1 MKIVLWEKYQMSDI
15 PNENNMEFSQP
26 QQNEDLS
33 GSGIQEQVQASIEQY
48 FDNLGTQISN
58 DLYNIVMTET
68 EQPLL
73 RAVLKHTRGNQSRA
87 ADMLGLNRGTLR
99 KKLKNYGLT

>member
-1 MKIVLWEKYQMSDI
+1 MSDI
-15 PNENNMEFSQP
+15 PNENNMALNQP

-33 GSGIQEQVQASIEQY
+33 GSGIQEQVQASIQQY
-48 FDNLGTQISN
+48 FDNLGGQPSN
-58 DLYNIVMTET
+58 DLYNVVMIEA

-73 RAVLKHTRGNQSRA
+73 RAVLKHTRGNQTRA

-99 KKLKNYGLT
+99 KKLKVYGLTKR